1 MNFEPYLN
9 YITLF
14 LKNPTK
20 SRKIPNQLK
29 TDIVVEVKES
39 QMKFVAVDNS
49 AIRILRKAEEKQK
62 YLFSTLTIQTSE
74 LLAEE

>member
-1 MNFEPYLN
+1 MNFEPYLT
-9 YITLF
+9 YIKLF

-39 QMKFVAVDNS
+39 
-49 AIRILRKAEEKQK
+49 
-62 YLFSTLTIQTSE
+62 
-74 LLAEE
+74 